1 MTTLTIEID
10 KKEDLSNLTEYIDRL
25 GLRYEV
31 EEDEDADF
39 EYTDEVKRMLDERYE
54 DCINGKNMIS
64 AEESQRQIRELLASR
79 K

>member
-10 KKEDLSNLTEYIDRL
+10 KKEDLSSLTEYIKRL

-31 EEDEDADF
+31 DEDE
-39 EYTDEVKRMLDERYE
+39 ELVYTDEVKKMLDERYD
-54 DCINGKNMIS
+54 DCVNDINMIS
-64 AEESQRQIRELLASR
+64 AEESKKEIRDLLASR

>member
-10 KKEDLSNLTEYIDRL
+10 KKEDLSSLTEYIKRL

-31 EEDEDADF
+31 DEDE
-39 EYTDEVKRMLDERYE
+39 ELVYTDEVKNMLDERYD
-54 DCINGKNMIS
+54 DCVNDINMIS
-64 AEESQRQIRELLASR
+64 AEESKKEIRDLLASR

>member
-10 KKEDLSNLTEYIDRL
+10 KKEDLSSLTEYIKRL

-31 EEDEDADF
+31 DEDE
-39 EYTDEVKRMLDERYE
+39 ELVYTDEVKKMLDERYD
-54 DCINGKNMIS
+54 DCSNDINMIS
-64 AEESQRQIRELLASR
+64 AEESKKEIRDLLASR